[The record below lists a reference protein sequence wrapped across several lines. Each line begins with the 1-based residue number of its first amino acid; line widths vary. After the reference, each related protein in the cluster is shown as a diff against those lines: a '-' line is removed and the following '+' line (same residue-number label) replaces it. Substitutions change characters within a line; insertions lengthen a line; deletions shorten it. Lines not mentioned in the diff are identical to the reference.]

1 MSAQATLSVAEPPSA
16 KPKGN
21 AWKWWLTIVLFVA
34 TVLTYLDRQ
43 TMSLCGAMICTEF
56 DLSNEQY
63 GELVAAF
70 RWAYAVTHVPAGF
83 MADHLPIRMTYA
95 FAVGLW
101 SAAGA
106 AAALVFRFRPL
117 LMTRAALGIG
127 EAFNWPC
134 ATRIVANMFP
144 PTDRGLASGIFNS
157 GAAVGSLIAPLVIT
171 PLAIHF
177 GWRAAF
183 FTIGGIGFAWIVLW
197 LAATRRGTIG
207 YSAVNA
213 GREFSRRYRAW
224 FAVLFVILGVG
235 APLLVVGY
243 GGWVLEPLQQAA
255 AAANGAVPGLA
266 DWLCRLPL
274 LILAVVIVW
283 SLLAKG
289 RKALAFWMLVTVAVT
304 VNPCWYFLNE
314 WIPKYM
320 HDQRGLGYLTA
331 GLVTVPIFLGA
342 DAGNLLSGG
351 LIKYLTHRGWSLRR
365 ARGAT
370 LAMFGAMI
378 APVALITQFDNAAVV
393 VILLGLAGLGITSI
407 VANYTACQ
415 QDLSFANVGVVAG
428 VLGMASNVFA
438 AIANPYI
445 GRYVDQTGHYALI
458 FVLLAVLP
466 IVSVAAII
474 VFDSI
479 IHGRGNVPRPE
490 QEQPTSP

>member
-1 MSAQATLSVAEPPSA
+1 MSAQTTPSAAEPPSA

-21 AWKWWLTIVLFVA
+21 AWKWWLTIVLFMA

-117 LMTRAALGIG
+117 LMTRAVLGMG

-144 PTDRGLASGIFNS
+144 PNDRGLASGIFNS
-157 GAAVGSLIAPLVIT
+157 GAAVGSLISPLIIM

-177 GWRAAF
+177 GWRVAF
-183 FTIGGIGFAWIVLW
+183 FVIGAVGFFWIALW
-197 LAATRRGTIG
+197 LLVTRRKSAG
-207 YSAVNA
+207 YAVVTM
-213 GREFSRRYRAW
+213 GHEYSRTYRIV
-224 FAVLFVILGVG
+224 FALVFLLVGVG
-235 APLLVVGY
+235 APVVALQY
-243 GGWVLEPLQQAA
+243 GGWVWVPTQRMLACVA
-255 AAANGAVPGLA
+255 DAVPTLA
-266 DWLCRLPL
+266 TWLYRIPL
-274 LILAVVIVW
+274 IILAAVIAW
-283 SLLAKG
+283 SLAAKG
-289 RKALAFWMLVTVAVT
+289 LKSVSFWMLVVVAVT

-320 HDQRGLGYLTA
+320 HDQRNMGYLSA

-342 DAGNLLSGG
+342 DLGNLLSGAI
-351 LIKYLTHRGWSLRR
+351 IKFLTMRGWSLRT
-365 ARGAT
+365 ARGTT
-370 LAMFGAMI
+370 LAICAAMI
-378 APVALITQFDNAAVV
+378 GPVALITLVDSAIVV
-393 VILLGLAGLGITSI
+393 VLLLGLAGLGITSI

-415 QDLSFANVGVVAG
+415 QDFSFANVGVVAG
-428 VLGMASNVFA
+428 FLGMSSNVCA
-438 AIANPYI
+438 AFVNPYI
-445 GRYVDQTGHYALI
+445 GRYVDYTGNYTLI
-458 FVLLAVLP
+458 FALMAVLP
-466 IVSVAAII
+466 AVSVMAII
-474 VFDSI
+474 LFDSI
-479 IHGRGNVPRPE
+479 VHR
-490 QEQPTSP
+490 QPKAS